1 MLAPPRPCRKPS
13 PASMKSDSTAPF
25 YSAANSPSLARENAG
40 YYPGTAS
47 LSPLPSITYKIE
59 FQNPGNLKT
68 NHFSHL
74 SHTSPPIIIRHG
86 TAPQK
91 MVPVI
96 RARFPCRHRRRPTPR
111 GYTRQFNFGRPN
123 FRCYCR
129 CESKGEHHVCLM
141 KMCDLPKY
149 ENRWWAVSCHKP
161 APESALKKAQPSAP
175 AKKRTRNFLNAKR

>member
-1 MLAPPRPCRKPS
+1 MAQRHKKWSLSSVLASLAVIAAVPLLADTRGNLI
-13 PASMKSDSTAPF
+13 
-25 YSAANSPSLARENAG
+25 SAA
-40 YYPGTAS
+40 
-47 LSPLPSITYKIE
+47 
-59 FQNPGNLKT
+59 
-68 NHFSHL
+68 
-74 SHTSPPIIIRHG
+74 
-86 TAPQK
+86 
-91 MVPVI
+91 
-96 RARFPCRHRRRPTPR
+96 
-111 GYTRQFNFGRPN
+111 PN